1 MLKIGIV
8 GTRKPKITFE
18 EFSKIIDGFK
28 PTHIVSGGAK
38 GIDTFAENYAKLNN
52 LPFTIFSPE
61 YNKYGRIATFVRNQ
75 QIVDAS
81 DMVIAFPTKDSK
93 GTIDTIKR
101 TKRSNKS
108 LKVHLI

>member
-8 GTRKPKITFE
+8 GTRNPKITFE
-18 EFSKIIDGFK
+18 EFSKIIDDFN
-28 PTHIVSGGAK
+28 PTHIISGGAK

-52 LPFTIFSPE
+52 LPFTMFPPE
-61 YNKYGRIATFVRNQ
+61 YSKYARIATFVRNQ

-81 DMVIAFPTKDSK
+81 DMIIAFPTKDSK
-93 GTIDTIKR
+93 GTIDTIRR
-101 TKRSNKS
+101 TKRSNKP

>member
-8 GTRKPKITFE
+8 GTRNPKITFE
-18 EFSKIIDGFK
+18 EFSKIIDVYN
-28 PTHIVSGGAK
+28 PTHIISGGAK

-52 LPFTIFSPE
+52 LPFTIFPPE
-61 YNKYGRIATFVRNQ
+61 YNKYGRIATFIRNQ

-81 DMVIAFPTKDSK
+81 DMIIAFSSKESK
-93 GTIDTIKR
+93 GTIDTIRR

>member
-8 GTRKPKITFE
+8 GTRNPKITFE
-18 EFSKIIDGFK
+18 EFSKIIDDFK

-52 LPFTIFSPE
+52 LPFTIFPPE
-61 YNKYGRIATFVRNQ
+61 YKKYGRIATFVRNQ

-81 DMVIAFPTKDSK
+81 DMIIAFPSKDSK
-93 GTIDTIKR
+93 GTIDTIRR
-101 TKRSNKS
+101 TKRSNKP
-108 LKVHLI
+108 LKVYT

>member
-8 GTRKPKITFE
+8 GTRNPKITFE
-18 EFSKIIDGFK
+18 EFSKIIDDFS

-52 LPFTIFSPE
+52 LLFTIFPPE

-81 DMVIAFPTKDSK
+81 DMVIAFPSKDSI
-93 GTIDTIKR
+93 GTIDTIRR
-101 TKRSNKS
+101 TKRSNKP

>member
-18 EFSKIIDGFK
+18 EFSKIIDDYK

-52 LPFTIFSPE
+52 IPFTTFPPE
-61 YNKYGRIATFVRNQ
+61 YNKYGRIATFIRNQ

-81 DMVIAFPTKDSK
+81 DMIIAFSSKESK
-93 GTIDTIKR
+93 GTIDTIRR

>member
-18 EFSKIIDGFK
+18 KFSQIIDDYK
-28 PTHIVSGGAK
+28 PIHIVSGGAK

-52 LPFTIFSPE
+52 IPFTIFPPE

-81 DMVIAFPTKDSK
+81 DMIIAFTSKDSK
-93 GTIDTIKR
+93 GTIDTIRR

>member
-8 GTRKPKITFE
+8 GTRNPKITFE
-18 EFSKIIDGFK
+18 EFSQIINDYN

-52 LPFTIFSPE
+52 IPFMIFPPE
-61 YNKYGRIATFVRNQ
+61 YSKYGRIANFVRNQ

-81 DMVIAFPTKDSK
+81 DMIIAFPTKDSK
-93 GTIDTIKR
+93 GTIDTIRR
-101 TKRSNKS
+101 TKRSNKP

>member
-18 EFSKIIDGFK
+18 KFSQIIDDYK
-28 PTHIVSGGAK
+28 PIHIVSGGAK

-52 LPFTIFSPE
+52 IPFTIFPPE

-81 DMVIAFPTKDSK
+81 DMIIAFTSKESK
-93 GTIDTIKR
+93 GTIDTIRR

>member
-8 GTRKPKITFE
+8 GTRIPKITFE
-18 EFSKIIDGFK
+18 EFSQIIDDYK
-28 PTHIVSGGAK
+28 LTHIVSGGAK

-52 LPFTIFSPE
+52 IPFTIFPSE
-61 YNKYGRIATFVRNQ
+61 YNKYGRLAPFVRNQ

-81 DMVIAFPTKDSK
+81 DMIIAFPSKDSK
-93 GTIDTIKR
+93 GTIDTIRR

-108 LKVHLI
+108 LKVYQI

>member
-18 EFSKIIDGFK
+18 EFSQIINDYN

-52 LPFTIFSPE
+52 IPFTIFPPE
-61 YNKYGRIATFVRNQ
+61 YNKYGRIATFIRNQ

-81 DMVIAFPTKDSK
+81 DMIIAFPTKDSK
-93 GTIDTIKR
+93 GTIDTIR
-101 TKRSNKS
+101 RIKRSNKP

>member
-8 GTRKPKITFE
+8 GTRIPKITFE
-18 EFSKIIDGFK
+18 EFSKIINDYN

-52 LPFTIFSPE
+52 ISFTIFPPE
-61 YNKYGRIATFVRNQ
+61 YNKYGRIATFIRNQ

-81 DMVIAFPTKDSK
+81 DMIIAFPSKDSK
-93 GTIDTIKR
+93 GTIDTIRR

-108 LKVHLI
+108 LKVYQI

>member
-18 EFSKIIDGFK
+18 EFSQIINDYN
-28 PTHIVSGGAK
+28 PAHIVSGGAK

-52 LPFTIFSPE
+52 IPFTIFPPE
-61 YNKYGRIATFVRNQ
+61 YNKYGRIATFIRNQ

-81 DMVIAFPTKDSK
+81 DMIIAFHTKDSK
-93 GTIDTIKR
+93 GTMDTIRR
-101 TKRSNKS
+101 TKRSNKP
-108 LKVHLI
+108 LKIHLI